1 VALREQGIDMTRK
14 NKKSS
19 VRLRQYIVTGLLVV
33 LPLWIT
39 WLILEF
45 LLGLFSSVGGPLVHA
60 LALSLSESAPA
71 VSRWLL
77 EPWTKTLAAVGLVL
91 VSLYVLGW
99 TATQVV
105 GKKLLALL
113 DRVIQKIPL
122 IQTIYGG
129 ARKLL
134 SALQQQSDKVQRVVL
149 IDFPSP
155 EMKAVGLVTRTFTEQ
170 NTGEELAAVYVPTTP
185 NPTSGYL
192 EIVPLASVISTNWT
206 MDEAMTFIIS
216 GGAVGPDRLEY
227 FKRQSR

>member
-1 VALREQGIDMTRK
+1 MART

-45 LLGLFSSVGGPLVHA
+45 LLGVLSSVGGPLVQA

-71 VSRWLL
+71 VSHWLL
-77 EPWTKTLAAVGLVL
+77 EPWANTLAAVGIVL
-91 VSLYVLGW
+91 ASLYILGW
-99 TATQVV
+99 AATRVV

-113 DRVIQKIPL
+113 EGTIQRIPL

-134 SALQQQSDKVQRVVL
+134 SALQQQPDKVQRVVL

-155 EMKAVGLVTRTFTEQ
+155 EMKAVGLVTRTFTEK

-192 EIVPLASVISTNWT
+192 EIVPLANVISTNWT
-206 MDEAMTFIIS
+206 LDEAMTFIIS
-216 GGAVGPDRLEY
+216 GGAVGPDKLHY
-227 FKRQSR
+227 FKRQPH

>member
-1 VALREQGIDMTRK
+1 MTRE

-19 VRLRQYIVTGLLVV
+19 VRLRQYVVTGLLVV
-33 LPLWIT
+33 LPLWVT

-60 LALSLSESAPA
+60 LAVSLSERAPA
-71 VSRWLL
+71 ASRWLL
-77 EPWTKTLAAVGLVL
+77 EPWTNTLAAIGIVL

-99 TATQVV
+99 AATRVV

-113 DRVIQKIPL
+113 DRAIQKIPL
-122 IQTIYGG
+122 IQTVYGG
-129 ARKLL
+129 TRKLL
-134 SALQQQSDKVQRVVL
+134 SALQQQPDKVKRVVL

-155 EMKAVGLVTRTFTEQ
+155 DMKAVGLVTRTFTEQ
-170 NTGEELAAVYVPTTP
+170 NTGEKLAAVYVPTTP

-192 EIVPLASVISTNWT
+192 EIVPLANVISTNWT

-216 GGAVGPDRLEY
+216 GGAVGPDKLHY
-227 FKRQSR
+227 SKRQPR